1 MEIKI
6 NLDESRFKGL
16 VDEELGK
23 FTDKEIHR
31 ILAKALEQYVVDES
45 IIGQLVFRKKTDYW
59 GKETGD
65 FEPTPRLER
74 LVGELNVSDILEDIK
89 AKAADVLKEDDTV
102 RGLMESVF
110 YRMLSNRVS
119 GLMWNNGALESLI
132 MTRVNQTLDDRLKR

>member
-23 FTDKEIHR
+23 FTDEEIHG
-31 ILAKALEQYVVDES
+31 ILAKALEQYVVDEGL
-45 IIGQLVFRKKTDYW
+45 IGQLFFMKKTDYW
-59 GKETGD
+59 GKETGG

-110 YRMLSNRVS
+110 YRMLSDRVS
-119 GLMWNNGALESLI
+119 ELMWNNGALESLI
-132 MTRVNQTLDDRLKR
+132 MTRVNQALDDRLKR

>member
-31 ILAKALEQYVVDES
+31 ILAKALEQYVVDEG
-45 IIGQLVFRKKTDYW
+45 IIGQLFFRKKTDYW
-59 GKETGD
+59 GKETGG

-74 LVGELNVSDILEDIK
+74 LVGELNVSDVLEDIK
-89 AKAADVLKEDDTV
+89 AKAADILKEDDTV
-102 RGLMESVF
+102 RGLLESVF

-119 GLMWNNGALESLI
+119 ELMWDNGALESLI
-132 MTRVNQTLDDRLKR
+132 ATRVNQTLDDRLKR

>member
-23 FTDKEIHR
+23 FTDKEIHD

-45 IIGQLVFRKKTDYW
+45 IIGQLFFRKKTDYW

-74 LVGELNVSDILEDIK
+74 MVGELDVSDILEDIK
-89 AKAADVLKEDDTV
+89 AKAAAVLKEDDTV
-102 RGLMESVF
+102 RRLVESVF
-110 YRMLSNRVS
+110 YRMLSNRTS
-119 GLMWNNGALESLI
+119 ELLWNNGAIESLI
-132 MTRVNQTLDDRLKR
+132 MNRVNQALDDRLKR